1 MNFIAVGSYGNYYFI
16 DRFLIFN
23 FSCLTEPGGV
33 RKYLEKDLD
42 TIFFYSTTFVFN
54 VLLENN

>member
-1 MNFIAVGSYGNYYFI
+1 MNFIAVGSHGNYYFI

-23 FSCLTEPGGV
+23 FSYLTEPGGV

-54 VLLENN
+54 VLLGNG